1 MTDWHVG
8 TMGFGYKPW
17 KGVLYPADLPD
28 RQQLSYYAGL
38 FNALEMDSTFYGI
51 PTTQV
56 VERWRQLTPVGFKI
70 CPKTPREITHELRLR
85 GAEAQMEAFLHA
97 MRLLED
103 RLGPVVIQFPPD
115 FTTAEMDSLRAFL
128 SALPD
133 DVRFAVE
140 LRHHSWVNEATID
153 LLAEHRVCWIAA
165 DYIHLPRTFWPTTDF
180 IYLRFLGRH
189 GRYSTKNKEMEDKTA
204 DLQNWLDQLRSHLPG
219 MTDAYAFFNDDYA
232 GFAPA
237 TANRFNR
244 LVGLP
249 AADLQL
255 PQQDTL
261 F

>member
-1 MTDWHVG
+1 MTDWYVG

-38 FNALEMDSTFYGI
+38 FNGLEMDSTFYGI
-51 PTTQV
+51 PSSQV
-56 VERWRQLTPVGFKI
+56 VERWRQLTPAGFKI
-70 CPKTPREITHELRLR
+70 CPKTPREITHDLRLKA
-85 GAEAQMEAFLHA
+85 AEPQMEAFLNA
-97 MRLLED
+97 MRLLGD
-103 RLGPVVIQFPPD
+103 KLGPVVLQFPPE
-115 FTTAEMDSLRAFL
+115 FTAAESDTLRHFL
-128 SALPD
+128 SQLPSD
-133 DVRFAVE
+133 IRFAVE
-140 LRHHSWVNEATID
+140 LRHRSWVGHDTIE
-153 LLAEHRVCWIAA
+153 LLAKYEVCWTAA

-180 IYLRFLGRH
+180 VYLRFLGRH
-189 GRYSTKNKEMEDKTA
+189 GRYATKNKELEDKTA
-204 DLQNWLDQLRSHLPG
+204 DLENWLDQLRSSLG
-219 MTDAYAFFNDDYA
+219 QMTEAYAFFNDDFA

-249 AADLQL
+249 VADLQL